1 MALLV
6 LAFRTMTVSAG
17 MIAVT
22 DIIAL
27 RAMVNVPTKGISA
40 ATLDI
45 PYGLQVAEEDLVL
58 VFF

>member
-6 LAFRTMTVSAG
+6 LAFGTMTVSAG

-22 DIIAL
+22 DIITL
-27 RAMVNVPTKGISA
+27 RAMVNVPTKGFST

-45 PYGLQVAEEDLVL
+45 PYGLQVAGEDLAL